1 MSKGNRSIYSKACFE
16 MLNSEYND
24 YKPAYIFVKDTKGEK
39 EIIIYGVSS
48 DQEMMI
54 CYTGHESIEVEL
66 NKETVYK
73 ILDWS
78 YDMNDDFLEYF
89 EKDYHLEFMSIE
101 QHIGMWSIIG
111 DSCEEDIRCLKGLQ
125 NYMSH
130 CQSIDINPSLF
141 KQLLGLDCVDIY
153 SLYPEKN
160 IGFEVIDE
168 FTCGNE
174 TVVLAMKDKPYHR
187 EFVTWRTTPDR
198 KKGYDIGNY
207 FASPRNAFTDFR
219 KRSQS
224 VFEQHF
230 ERKYLKFKEKFKKDK
245 VKLVNYDER

>member
-39 EIIIYGVSS
+39 EIIVYGVSS
-48 DQEMMI
+48 DQETMI
-54 CYTGHESIEVEL
+54 RYTGHESIEVEL
-66 NKETVYK
+66 NKETVRE

-78 YDMNDDFLEYF
+78 YDINDDFLEYF

-101 QHIGMWSIIG
+101 QHDGMWIIIG

-130 CQSIDINPSLF
+130 CQSIGINPSLF

-198 KKGYDIGNY
+198 KRGYDIGNY
-207 FASPRNAFTDFR
+207 FTSPRNAFSDFR

-224 VFEQHF
+224 IF
-230 ERKYLKFKEKFKKDK
+230 ERHFDRKRSKFKIRFRKEEM
-245 VKLVNYDER
+245 ER